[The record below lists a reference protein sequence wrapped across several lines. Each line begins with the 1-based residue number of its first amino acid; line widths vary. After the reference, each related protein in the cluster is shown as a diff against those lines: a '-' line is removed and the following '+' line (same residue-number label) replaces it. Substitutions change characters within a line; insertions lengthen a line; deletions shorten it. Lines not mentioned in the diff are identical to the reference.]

1 MSKDEMRAMFPTV
14 AAIVDELRP
23 FMGKGAKVIYAS
35 ENGHVIDRR
44 EPVNPDAVFDIPEGY
59 APMRKVATKEVR

>member
-1 MSKDEMRAMFPTV
+1 MSKDAMRQKMPTV

-23 FMGKGAKVIYAS
+23 WLEKVVYAS

-44 EPVNPDAVFDIPEGY
+44 EPVSDEQVFTIPPNY
-59 APMRKVATKEVR
+59 LKPMEAKKK